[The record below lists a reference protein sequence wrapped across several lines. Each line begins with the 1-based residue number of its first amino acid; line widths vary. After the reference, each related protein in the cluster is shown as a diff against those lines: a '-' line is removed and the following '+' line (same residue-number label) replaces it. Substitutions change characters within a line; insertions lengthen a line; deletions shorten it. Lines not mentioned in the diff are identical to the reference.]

1 MTAGPITSR
10 QKSVFRVVYRDGTTI
25 ITSATSSLQAERN
38 AVSKRPGVVKE
49 IKFVKGGRP

>member
-1 MTAGPITSR
+1 MVTAAPIVSR
-10 QKSVFRVVYRDGTTI
+10 PKSLFRVVYRDGTTV

-49 IKFVKGGRP
+49 IKFMKGSR

>member
-1 MTAGPITSR
+1 MTNPATQLRP
-10 QKSVFRVVYRDGTTI
+10 KSLFRVVYRDGAAV

-49 IKFVKGGRP
+49 IIFLKRNGQ

>member
-1 MTAGPITSR
+1 VTNPATQLRP
-10 QKSVFRVVYRDGTTI
+10 KSLFRVVYRDGAAV

-49 IKFVKGGRP
+49 IIFLKRNGQ

>member
-1 MTAGPITSR
+1 MTAAKIIGRP
-10 QKSVFRVVYRDGTTI
+10 KSMLRVVYRDGTTV

-49 IKFVKGGRP
+49 IKFMKGSR